1 MAFATTKT
9 TTSFANGM
17 EVIVAVLMSIPPCVF
32 IAIGKTYLILKDNYE
47 NDSSFFN
54 FSLDPQHANDICVD
68 KWAEKTCKWKKDKGN
83 CGTNDKVKKNCQ
95 KTCGI
100 C

>member
-1 MAFATTKT
+1 MMH
-9 TTSFANGM
+9 TS
-17 EVIVAVLMSIPPCVF
+17 
-32 IAIGKTYLILKDNYE
+32 Y
-47 NDSSFFN
+47 FN
-54 FSLDPQHANDICVD
+54 FSLDPQHANDICAD